1 MIRKKYLAMKENV
14 NGYSFA
20 NLGLF
25 TGFGSNIVSAVYS
38 LVLFGI
44 FEEIFKNTEIASA
57 AVGVYASVY
66 AGFACFIALFSVE
79 ILHWFTK
86 TKLLYMVMALLGA
99 CYCMMSFSVKPSTF
113 IILDYVACFAST
125 MLGVLLPLFLS
136 EFSKGIGM
144 ANLNARRLLLEN
156 IGAFIAP
163 MFAMIIVNK
172 FDDNYRIPLLAAGAI
187 YFSGLLFFK
196 HFGLVQKEKQIKRV
210 NMKRTFRA
218 LRLVAIAFFKRAGML
233 RAYVVNFGFY
243 ALRAMRLLYVPIIVI
258 ENGFSNEVLGVVLS
272 AGILPYII
280 MDLFVGKLIKKYGT
294 KKLLSIGFMSFA
306 MLSVVAIFVK
316 GYALLSVFVLWQIS
330 GAFMESCHDL
340 LFFDEMPKKEQNRF
354 YGIFRTSVNI
364 PSVIVPILGTLCIAV
379 FDNTSAVWTITA
391 LVGVL
396 STLVLV
402 SKK

>member
-1 MIRKKYLAMKENV
+1 
-14 NGYSFA
+14 
-20 NLGLF
+20 
-25 TGFGSNIVSAVYS
+25 
-38 LVLFGI
+38 
-44 FEEIFKNTEIASA
+44 
-57 AVGVYASVY
+57 
-66 AGFACFIALFSVE
+66 
-79 ILHWFTK
+79 
-86 TKLLYMVMALLGA
+86 MVMALLGA